1 MKRSLLFVALV
12 LSLLGCI
19 KNNPAPSYIE
29 IKKFNLVANPNGNDS
44 AGILTE
50 NISNAWVYVNDKLI
64 GVFELPCKV
73 PVLASGEASVR
84 IYPAILNNG
93 ISATKKI
100 YPFFNPHEE
109 TITLIQNGIVTIQ
122 PQTMYASSTK
132 FWIEDFE
139 SSTMALNSGNPSP
152 ASITQVS
159 DANNTYGRVVL
170 NASQNQW
177 AAYTNQ
183 ALSFPIGSSVYLEVD
198 YHNTA
203 KIVTGMIAL
212 KQDGSQQTHLNIAMN
227 AQDPAKVVWKKIY
240 IDLQEIVGYSGGLEF
255 LQTFQATLA
264 DGQTDAEIWIDN
276 IKVVYF

>member
-1 MKRSLLFVALV
+1 MKSSILFVALV

-19 KNNPAPSYIE
+19 KNNPDPSYIE
-29 IKKFNLVANPNGNDS
+29 IKKFNLVANPDGEF
-44 AGILTE
+44 AGELTE

-73 PVLASGEASVR
+73 PVLASVAATVR
-84 IYPAILNNG
+84 VYPAVLNNG

-100 YPFFNPHEE
+100 YPFLNPYEE
-109 TITLIQNGIVTIQ
+109 TITLLQNEVVSVQ
-122 PQTMYASSTK
+122 PQTMYASNVK

-139 SSTMALNSGNPSP
+139 SATMALSSGSPSP
-152 ASITQVS
+152 ASITQAG

-183 ALSFPIGSSVYLEVD
+183 ALSFPTGTSVYLEVD

-203 KIVTGMIAL
+203 KIITGMIAL
-212 KQDGSQQTHLNIAMN
+212 KQDGSQETHTNIAMN
-227 AQDPAKVVWKKIY
+227 AQDPAEVVWKKIY
-240 IDLQEIVGYSGGLEF
+240 IDLQEIVGYSGGIEF
-255 LQTFQATLA
+255 LQTLQATLA

-276 IKVVYF
+276 IKVVHF